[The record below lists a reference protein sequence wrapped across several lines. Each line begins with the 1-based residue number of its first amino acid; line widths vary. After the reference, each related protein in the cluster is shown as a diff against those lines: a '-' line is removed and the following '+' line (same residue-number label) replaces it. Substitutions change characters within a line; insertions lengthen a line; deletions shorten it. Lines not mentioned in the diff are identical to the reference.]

1 MTMRRML
8 LFVTFELAV
17 ARSGFGQDYTIQTIA
32 GGGWDIPGVSANLSS
47 LQGVAIDRAGNLF
60 MALSAYSVVV
70 RMDTTGQLSLVAGI
84 NPAISR
90 YTSSIMGHGTP
101 RRPVP

>member
-70 RMDTTGQLSLVAGI
+70 RMDTTGQLSLE
-84 NPAISR
+84 
-90 YTSSIMGHGTP
+90 Y
-101 RRPVP
+101 